1 MEGKK
6 PVRVKT
12 KGVFSSIDNL
22 AKLAMMLCLLGL
34 LTGIA
39 FLTNMTGGTL
49 FLFTVPGTG
58 LILAGMAVF
67 LWALYHDFRQ
77 RHSLFD
83 EEIYAPHEIVFKEGD
98 PGDKMYLIREG
109 TVEVFI
115 TKDGTEEII
124 RQLKEGEYFGEI
136 ALLAEGKRTAS
147 IRAVTPLKLVSVGRA
162 NFHSLISN
170 LPVVGQEFMKTFRK
184 RKDDLLNR

>member
-1 MEGKK
+1 MKAK
-6 PVRVKT
+6 M
-12 KGVFSSIDNL
+12 KGVFSNIDNM
-22 AKLAMMLCLLGL
+22 AKLAMVFCLLGL

-58 LILAGMAVF
+58 LILAGMAIF

-83 EEIYAPHEIVFKEGD
+83 EEVYAPNDIVFKEGD
-98 PGDKMYLIREG
+98 LGDKMYLIREG

-115 TKDGTEEII
+115 TKDGKENIV

-147 IRAVTPLKLVSVGRA
+147 IRAITPLKLVSVGRT

-184 RKDDLLNR
+184 RKDDLLNNQ